1 MKTPWLLPVL
11 LIPCFG
17 QCEDKPRQRPDFVPA
32 DVRLSSHPRAAAAA
46 ARVRPTLERDLWEKD
61 MRLGEQVFLRA
72 FKEERVLEIFV
83 KRRAAEKFELYRSY
97 HVAGTS
103 GSLGPKL
110 AEGDGQVPEG
120 FYYTGLNSLNPDSM
134 YHLSFNIGYPNA
146 YDRFH
151 QRTGSHIM
159 IHGNN
164 ISIGCLAMTDEKIEE
179 IYTIVD
185 AALRNGQPFVR
196 VHVFPFRM
204 TEERMARATEN
215 PNKPF
220 WDNLR
225 EGHDLF
231 EKSSIPPEADVE
243 QGRYAFKDAVAGP
256 AGQ

>member
-11 LIPCFG
+11 LIPCFA
-17 QCEDKPRQRPDFVPA
+17 QCEDKPRPRPDFVPA
-32 DVRLSSHPRAAAAA
+32 DVRLSAHPRAAAAA
-46 ARVRPTLERDLWEKD
+46 ARVRPVLERDLWEKD
-61 MRLGEQVFLRA
+61 MRLGEPVFLRA
-72 FKEERVLEIFV
+72 FKEERVLEVFV
-83 KRRAAEKFELYRSY
+83 KRKGAEKYELFRSY

-103 GSLGPKL
+103 GSPGPKL

-120 FYYTGLNSLNPDSM
+120 FYYTGLKSLNPDSM

-151 QRTGSHIM
+151 RRTGSHIM
-159 IHGNN
+159 IHGSN

-179 IYTIVD
+179 IYTMVD

-204 TEERMARATEN
+204 TEERMVRAAED

-231 EKSSIPPEADVE
+231 ERTGLPPETGVE
-243 QGRYAFKDAVAGP
+243 DGRYSFKAGP
-256 AGQ
+256 SGG